1 MARLR
6 FGDQS
11 VPRVTRVATGGGGGT
26 IGSLADV
33 DLTDT
38 SSGGLQEGGLLVYD
52 STNAR
57 FIPTTILNNI
67 TINGVAL
74 MASEILIKRSTGTA
88 APGTINYGELA
99 ITVGTGSQLT
109 SVIVCS
115 SVITMLLPKSSVVSI
130 SPICWIKSTVY

>member
-26 IGSLADV
+26 VGALADV

-38 SSGGLQEGGLLVYD
+38 SNGGLQDGGVLMY
-52 STNAR
+52 SSAQAK

-67 TINGVAL
+67 TING
-74 MASEILIKRSTGTA
+74 GTF
-88 APGTINYGELA
+88 
-99 ITVGTGSQLT
+99 
-109 SVIVCS
+109 
-115 SVITMLLPKSSVVSI
+115 
-130 SPICWIKSTVY
+130 